1 MLTVDL
7 ALEQL
12 LAAARPLTDSL
23 TVPLTA
29 ARGQVLAH
37 AVTSSIDVPAFDNSA
52 MDGYAL
58 HVTDFA
64 AAPLAEFALTQR
76 IAAGDVGAPLA
87 PGEAARIFTGA
98 PLPPG
103 ANAIAMQEDCT
114 VEAGAVRV
122 SGPLREGQHIRR
134 SGEDVAQGTVVL
146 PAGTRLRATELG
158 LAAAIG
164 VAELAVLRPLRVAL
178 LSTGNELVE
187 PGDAL
192 TPGKI
197 YNSNRYMLR
206 ALLEDMGCVVT
217 DYGIVADEL
226 ELTTR
231 LLGEAAAGNDVVIST
246 GGVSVGEEDHVRAAL
261 QTHEW
266 LALWKIA
273 MKPGKPFA
281 FGRIGDA
288 DFIGLPGNP
297 VSSFATFTL
306 LVRPFLLARLGVS
319 ESLPHLWL
327 PAGFSRPKPIP
338 RREFLRV
345 RIEHGH
351 AVPYANQSS
360 GVLTS
365 VVWADA
371 FAVVPEHSTLE
382 EGDPVRIIQLAL
394 LER

>member
-12 LAAARPLTDSL
+12 LAAARPLTDCE

-29 ARGQVLAH
+29 ARGRVLATPL
-37 AVTSSIDVPAFDNSA
+37 TSSIDVPAFDNSA

-58 HVTDFA
+58 HVPDFA
-64 AAPLAEFALTQR
+64 APPVEYPLTQR
-76 IAAGDVGAPLA
+76 IAAGEVGIPLA
-87 PGEAARIFTGA
+87 PGQAARILTGA
-98 PLPPG
+98 PIPPG
-103 ANAIAMQEDCT
+103 ANAVAMQEDCI
-114 VEAGAVRV
+114 AGAETVHVNVPPR
-122 SGPLREGQHIRR
+122 RGQNIRLA
-134 SGEDVAQGTVVL
+134 GEDVARDHVVL
-146 PAGTRLRATELG
+146 ATGLRLRAAELG

-164 VAELAVLRPLRVAL
+164 VPALSVLRPLRVAL
-178 LSTGNELVE
+178 LCTGNELVE
-187 PGDAL
+187 PGTPL

-206 ALLEDMGCVVT
+206 ALLEDLGCIVT

-226 ELTTR
+226 DLTTR
-231 LLGEAAAGNDVVIST
+231 LLAEAAQDNDVVIST

-281 FGRIGDA
+281 FGRIGEA

-297 VSSFATFTL
+297 VSSFATFVL
-306 LVRPFLLARLGVS
+306 LVRPFLLARLGVY
-319 ESLPHLWL
+319 ETLPHLWL
-327 PAGFSRPKPIP
+327 PAGFSRNRAIP

-345 RIEHGH
+345 RIEHGL
-351 AVPYANQSS
+351 AVPYPNQSS

-371 FAVVPEHSTLE
+371 FAVVPEHSVLV
-382 EGDPVRIIQLAL
+382 EGDPVRIFQLSL
-394 LER
+394 LDH